1 MSRQD
6 HKQQVASNLCKLSNC
21 YITLAGRLKFKL
33 NFQQRSEISALL
45 GHLWF
50 ELNIRATEIIPL
62 PSNSFVAMVTPPF
75 LYLILMHR
83 RVQQKGFTLS
93 SFAHGYIQSRGLSVQ
108 IRPCSILCTV
118 CQMISIIGLL
128 FTTLRL

>member
-50 ELNIRATEIIPL
+50 ELNIRATKIIPL

-75 LYLILMHR
+75 LYLIEKVCLPKYLI
-83 RVQQKGFTLS
+83 VINC
-93 SFAHGYIQSRGLSVQ
+93 SFAH
-108 IRPCSILCTV
+108 
-118 CQMISIIGLL
+118 CQQYLEW
-128 FTTLRL
+128 R